1 MKQKELLFFLE
12 TCIYKIISKR
22 LSYVHQLFKEA
33 KIDEALSLFSDDF
46 MALYPGFE
54 LMKGDKKGILVLH
67 GVPYCLPVDWL
78 LGLLKNLSQ
87 FNPFSH
93 E

>member
-1 MKQKELLFFLE
+1 
-12 TCIYKIISKR
+12 
-22 LSYVHQLFKEA
+22 
-33 KIDEALSLFSDDF
+33 

-54 LMKGDKKGILVLH
+54 LMKGDKKGILVLD
-67 GVPYCLPVDWL
+67 GVPFWLPVHWL
-78 LGLLKNLSQ
+78 VGLLKNLSQ

>member
-1 MKQKELLFFLE
+1 MKQKEIFFLE

-22 LSYVHQLFKEA
+22 LGYVHQLFKEA
-33 KIDEALSLFSDDF
+33 KIDEALPLFSDDF

-54 LMKGDKKGILVLH
+54 LMKGDKKGILVLD
-67 GVPYCLPVDWL
+67 GVPFWLPVHWL
-78 LGLLKNLSQ
+78 VGLLKNLSQ

>member
-1 MKQKELLFFLE
+1 
-12 TCIYKIISKR
+12 
-22 LSYVHQLFKEA
+22 
-33 KIDEALSLFSDDF
+33 

-54 LMKGDKKGILVLH
+54 LMKGDKKGILVLD
-67 GVPYCLPVDWL
+67 GAPFWLPVDWL